1 MYIYNHM
8 RWKLLVFD
16 NKVGIVTDANLIKK
30 LVHENITENVS
41 ITFIDKLQLNDIADV
56 GIWIQNFDL
65 VYLNNFK
72 INIFFIN
79 EEWVSEHELNN
90 LHRFDYVVCK
100 SKYAQNL
107 LKPYCNAVCLP
118 FVSPN
123 YYNENI
129 VKNKKLLHFMG
140 RSIQKNTELI
150 LQQSVPITLIDPDNR
165 YRPNSNFTHINK
177 YQTVDD
183 IKYFLNSHNTHL
195 CTSLYESWGHYFY
208 EGLSTGAEMI
218 CSDIPSFTENIDTSL
233 VHVLKTKISKNN
245 SYIFDADN
253 HDNRFILRQS
263 FYIDPT
269 EFKNKLTV
277 FEPIG
282 KDGER
287 RMMYKDLMSA
297 NEKRLKEF
305 FIQFT

>member
-1 MYIYNHM
+1 M

-41 ITFIDKLQLNDIADV
+41 ITFIDNLQINDVSDV
-56 GIWIQNFDL
+56 GIWIQNFNIN
-65 VYLNNFK
+65 YLENFK
-72 INIFFIN
+72 TNIFFIN
-79 EEWVSEHELNN
+79 EEWAGEHELKN
-90 LHRFDYVVCK
+90 LYRFDCVVCK

-123 YYNENI
+123 YYNNNI
-129 VKNKKLLHFMG
+129 VKSNKTLHFMG

-150 LQQSVPITLIDPDNR
+150 LQQFTPITLIDSDNR
-165 YRPNSNFTHINK
+165 YVPNPNFNHINK
-177 YQTVDD
+177 YQTEDEL
-183 IKYFLNSHNTHL
+183 IYLLNSHNIHL
-195 CTSLYESWGHYFY
+195 CISLYESWGHYFY

-233 VHVLKTKISKNN
+233 VHVLKTKISKNY
-245 SYIFDADN
+245 SYVFDADN
-253 HDNRFILRQS
+253 HDNRFTLRQS
-263 FYIDPT
+263 FYTDPT
-269 EFKNKLTV
+269 EFKNKLTT
-277 FEPIG
+277 FESIG
-282 KDGER
+282 KEDER
-287 RMMYKDLMSA
+287 RMMYKDLMST

-305 FIQFT
+305 FIQFI